1 MSTAGALTFGVSLK
15 MYFGAE
21 ETLKWCRQV
30 AEIARRHEA
39 VVNGAADIFVLPSM
53 PVIAQA
59 RDVFA
64 GTGISV
70 GAQNLFWEDKGAFT
84 GEVSGVML
92 RELGCR
98 YVEVGHAERRRLLGE
113 SNEIV
118 AFKVAAAL
126 RNSLLPVICVGETE
140 RSDMEQASAFCITE
154 LSAALQYATNNRALG
169 PIVVAYEPQWAIGAP
184 APAPP
189 EHIRHVCRE
198 LRRWVASRSPGL
210 PGSRVIYGG
219 SAGHGLLSRLSHSV
233 DGLFLGRFVHD
244 PQAFEAIL
252 DEAAAIENRSMN
264 TGSSVSNRP
273 HATSSEGVVWPS
285 D

>member
-1 MSTAGALTFGVSLK
+1 MVPPGRGNSKAACGGRQRCSRYLRPALYACYRTG
-15 MYFGAE
+15 
-21 ETLKWCRQV
+21 
-30 AEIARRHEA
+30 ARRLRR
-39 VVNGAADIFVLPSM
+39 NRNLL
-53 PVIAQA
+53 
-59 RDVFA
+59 
-64 GTGISV
+64 V

-98 YVEVGHAERRRLLGE
+98 YVEVGDAERRRLLGE

-118 AFKVAAAL
+118 AFKVAAAV

-169 PIVVAYEPQWAIGAP
+169 PIVEAHKSEYGRSGPP
-184 APAPP
+184 ALAPP

-198 LRRWVASRSPGL
+198 LRRWVASPSPGL

-219 SAGHGLLSRLSHSV
+219 SAGHGLLSRLAHSV

-244 PQAFEAIL
+244 PQGFEAIR
-252 DEAAAIENRSMN
+252 DEAAGIQNRSMS
-264 TGSSVSNRP
+264 TGTNGSNCP
-273 HATSSEGVVWPS
+273 PAPSSEGEVWPS

>member
-1 MSTAGALTFGVSLK
+1 MSTAAALTFGVSLK

-84 GEVSGVML
+84 GEVSAAML

-98 YVEVGHAERRRLLGE
+98 YVEVGHAERRRL
-113 SNEIV
+113 
-118 AFKVAAAL
+118 
-126 RNSLLPVICVGETE
+126 
-140 RSDMEQASAFCITE
+140 
-154 LSAALQYATNNRALG
+154 
-169 PIVVAYEPQWAIGAP
+169 
-184 APAPP
+184 
-189 EHIRHVCRE
+189 
-198 LRRWVASRSPGL
+198 
-210 PGSRVIYGG
+210 
-219 SAGHGLLSRLSHSV
+219 
-233 DGLFLGRFVHD
+233 
-244 PQAFEAIL
+244 
-252 DEAAAIENRSMN
+252 
-264 TGSSVSNRP
+264 
-273 HATSSEGVVWPS
+273 
-285 D
+285 